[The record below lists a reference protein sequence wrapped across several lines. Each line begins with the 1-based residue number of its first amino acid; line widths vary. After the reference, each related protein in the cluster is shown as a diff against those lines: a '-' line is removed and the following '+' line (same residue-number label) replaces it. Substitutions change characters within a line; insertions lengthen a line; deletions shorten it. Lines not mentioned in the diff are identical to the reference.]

1 MTLPP
6 HVMQDAA
13 FAGMSAKVDGV
24 TDWALAVENI
34 LNSLKLNG
42 YVLCNKTLTMD
53 QRNAA
58 HDAMTSNRYN
68 IQPMFDAILEK
79 RPK

>member
-42 YVLCNKTLTMD
+42 YVLCNKSLTMD
-53 QRNAA
+53 QRNKMSDAFHNNFQSMQA
-58 HDAMTSNRYN
+58 VHDVM
-68 IQPMFDAILEK
+68 LK
-79 RPK
+79 GVK